1 MKRCLALWLLLG
13 CTVQAVASPAR
24 AAGER
29 ARPVTFERLKTLPAD
44 CPIVYDNDWLQ
55 DTPDIHYLLH
65 RASRGEARLRG
76 LVLTKDQWDND
87 RLYKVEQGVADFR
100 KTLDVARRS
109 GLSDLPQIE
118 VGAPKRLTRPAS
130 GTIEDTDPELSDG
143 ARRII
148 AEARLASAEK
158 PLVVLVGGPISTVA
172 SAYLAAPEIGDRMI
186 VLMTDLQGYNGADHW
201 ANYVVA
207 TRCQLANYGANPVWW
222 PQRPQ
227 PPVMPLERFRD
238 LPVNPLTAD
247 VERIATM
254 FWQRSTRSEKP
265 DRDDGF
271 ADGAGM
277 FLLFQPQSW
286 RAVRKMKATGVFS
299 TQPVEG
305 EDYDYLDA
313 TDLDYQAMSDEFF
326 SELKK

>member
-1 MKRCLALWLLLG
+1 MKRWLALWLLLG
-13 CTVQAVASPAR
+13 CAVQAIASPAR
-24 AAGER
+24 AADSR
-29 ARPVTFERLKTLPAD
+29 AKPVTFERLKTLPAD

-87 RLYKVEQGVADFR
+87 RLYKVEQGLADFR

-158 PLVVLVGGPISTVA
+158 PLVLLVGGPISTVA
-172 SAYLAAPEIGDRMI
+172 SAYLAAPEIADRMI

-247 VERIATM
+247 AERIATM

-271 ADGAGM
+271 ADGAAM
-277 FLLFQPQSW
+277 FLLFRPESW
-286 RAVRKMKATGVFS
+286 RAARKMKVTGVFS

-305 EDYDYLDA
+305 DDYDYLDA

-326 SELKK
+326 RELKK